1 MAKMTISEYTD
12 PRGAHGLGGVAAE
25 PAPVEQE
32 LTFTGTAAASLA
44 FSANTVLVRISS
56 DSICR
61 ILFGSGTPV
70 ALATSKRFTGDCEYF
85 AVTPGHKISAITST

>member
-1 MAKMTISEYTD
+1 MAKMTISEYAD
-12 PRGAHGLGGVAAE
+12 PRAGHGLSGVVAE
-25 PAPVEQE
+25 PADVEQE
-32 LTFTGTAAASLA
+32 LTFTGTAAASNA
-44 FSANTVLVRISS
+44 FAATTKVVRISS